1 MLALAFAVRY
11 AGAHAFVTQCTCY
24 KDVAVGMTHMFRKLL
39 LSSAIAFVLSQPAG
53 AQQIASLQQTPSQ
66 RQAAALN
73 LPDLTILGTVDPNV
87 RKATAIV
94 NGDII
99 TDTDV
104 DHRLGLV
111 LIANGGKIA
120 ADEREVLRLQVLRN
134 LIDEKLQIQ
143 EAKEHEV
150 TIADGEVEQAYTRV
164 AANFRQSKEAFEQF
178 LREGGSSPASI
189 KQQIR
194 GELSWNRLLRKRV
207 EPFINV
213 GDDEVRGII
222 DKLEASKGQEEYRV
236 GEIFLSAPPELQ
248 AQVLNDARR
257 IVEQVRAG
265 ASFVAYA
272 RQFSEASTAAV
283 GGDLGWVRGEQLS
296 PALQGIVPTLQRG
309 SVSDPVAVPGG
320 VAIIAMVDRRQV
332 LSVDPSNAVLSL
344 KQMTIALPK
353 DITEADARKLAATVQ
368 ARTRNMGGCGKAD
381 EVAKEIGAEIVSN
394 DQLRMGDLPAPL
406 QQMLG
411 TMSVGTATPPFG
423 SAADGLRVLVLCGR
437 DDPPANAGMP
447 SFDQVY
453 SQLNDQRV
461 NSAARRY
468 LRDLRR
474 DAVID
479 YR

>member
-1 MLALAFAVRY
+1 MNKLFPAFGGIVRRT
-11 AGAHAFVTQCTCY
+11 A
-24 KDVAVGMTHMFRKLL
+24 LL
-39 LSSAIAFVLSQPAG
+39 LGGLSLLLPPAA
-53 AQQIASLQQTPSQ
+53 AQQVASLQTPSQ

-73 LPDLTILGTVDPNV
+73 LPDLTIMGTVDPNV

-111 LIANGGKIA
+111 LIANGGRIA

-143 EAKEHEV
+143 AAKENKVE
-150 TIADGEVEQAYTRV
+150 ISEQEVEQAYNRV
-164 AANFRQSKEAFEQF
+164 AANFRQSREQF
-178 LREGGSSPASI
+178 EKFLLDGGSSPASI

-194 GELSWNRLLRKRV
+194 GELAWSRLLRKRV
-207 EPFINV
+207 EPFVNV
-213 GDDEVRGII
+213 GDDEVQSVIR
-222 DKLEASKGQEEYRV
+222 KLEESKGKDEYRI
-236 GEIFLSAPPELQ
+236 GEIFLSAPPEMQ
-248 AQVLNDARR
+248 DRVMGDARR

-272 RQFSEASTAAV
+272 RQFSEASTAAL
-283 GGDLGWVRGEQLS
+283 GGDLGWVRAEQLQ
-296 PALQGIVPTLQRG
+296 PALQGMVPAMRKG
-309 SVSDPVAVPGG
+309 SVSDPVVVPGG
-320 VAIIAMVDRRQV
+320 VMIIAMVDKRQV
-332 LSVDPSNAVLSL
+332 LSADPANALLSL
-344 KQMTIALPK
+344 KQLTIALPA
-353 DITEADARKLAATVQ
+353 DISEANARKIAASVQ
-368 ARTRNMGGCGKAD
+368 ERTRNMGGCGKA
-381 EVAKEIGAEIVSN
+381 EAVAKELGAEIVSN

-406 QQMLG
+406 QQVLASMP
-411 TMSVGTATPPFG
+411 VGAATPPFG

-437 DDPPANAGMP
+437 DDPPANAGVP
-447 SFDQVY
+447 SFEQVY
-453 SQLNDQRV
+453 SQMNDQRV

>member
-1 MLALAFAVRY
+1 MSY
-11 AGAHAFVTQCTCY
+11 P
-24 KDVAVGMTHMFRKLL
+24 FRKLSARAALLGHYRLNQGHPSLSL
-39 LSSAIAFVLSQPAG
+39 LSKALLVPALLG
-53 AQQIASLQQTPSQ
+53 LCLAAVPAWAQQPSGLQ
-66 RQAAALN
+66 
-73 LPDLTILGTVDPNV
+73 LPDLTIMGTVDPNV

-111 LIANGGKIA
+111 LIANSGQIA
-120 ADEREVLRLQVLRN
+120 ANERDVLRLQVLRN

-143 EAKEHEV
+143 EANQHEV
-150 TIADGEVEQAYTRV
+150 RIPDGEVDQAYARV
-164 AANFRQSKEAFEQF
+164 AANFRQTREAFETF

-194 GELSWNRLLRKRV
+194 GELAWSRLLRRRV

-213 GDDEVRGII
+213 GDDEVQSVIS
-222 DKLEASKGQEEYRV
+222 KLEEAKGQEEYRV
-236 GEIFLSAPPELQ
+236 GEIFLSAAPELQ
-248 AQVLNDARR
+248 GQVMADAAR

-283 GGDLGWVRGEQLS
+283 GGDLGWVRAEQLS
-296 PALQGIVPTLQRG
+296 PALQAVIPAMPRG

-320 VAIIAMVDRRQV
+320 VAIIALVEKRQV
-332 LSVDPSNAVLSL
+332 LSVDPANAVLSL
-344 KQMTIALPK
+344 KQLTIPLPAG
-353 DITEADARKLAATVQ
+353 ISEADARKLAAGVQ
-368 ARTRNMGGCGKAD
+368 EKTRNMGGCGKAD
-381 EVAKEIGAEIVSN
+381 EVAKQIGANIVTN
-394 DQLRMGDLPAPL
+394 DQLRLGDLPAQL
-406 QQMLG
+406 QQIMS
-411 TMSVGTATPPFG
+411 TMQVGNATPPFG

-437 DDPPANAGMP
+437 DDPPANAGLP
-447 SFDQVY
+447 SFEQVY
-453 SQLNDQRV
+453 GQLNDQRV